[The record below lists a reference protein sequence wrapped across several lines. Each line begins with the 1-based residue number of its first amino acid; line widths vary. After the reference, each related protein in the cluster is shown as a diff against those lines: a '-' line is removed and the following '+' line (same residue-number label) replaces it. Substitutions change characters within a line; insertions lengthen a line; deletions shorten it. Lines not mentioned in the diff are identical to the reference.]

1 MQEYERAVIF
11 RLGRLLSGGARGP
24 GVYSHFFSFGQ
35 SCKMQKI
42 LHKGITWGIF
52 AVFRRD
58 ISSGCDWLFF
68 IYRVQLLVIEHMY
81 IVQGGLGYIHTLCH
95 LQVIFQ
101 LAVIM
106 STPGIYLP

>member
-1 MQEYERAVIF
+1 M
-11 RLGRLLSGGARGP
+11 LN
-24 GVYSHFFSFGQ
+24 
-35 SCKMQKI
+35 I

-81 IVQGGLGYIHTLCH
+81 RGPGVYSHFMSSTSYISTGCDNEYTWD
-95 LQVIFQ
+95 IFA
-101 LAVIM
+101 L
-106 STPGIYLP
+106 IYKLYFISL